1 MSVSIDEKAINIP
14 SYTVDSIFFSKLS
27 VNAELETIYLN
38 CDLEVKEKEGV
49 KVVPIYIYRNKF
61 NNMIDMKKLNNII
74 EGLYG
79 LSVSTT
85 PPPISE
91 YRYIP
96 QAPVS

>member
-1 MSVSIDEKAINIP
+1 MSVTIDEKAINIP
-14 SYTVDSIFFSKLS
+14 SYTINSISFSTLS
-27 VNAELETIYLN
+27 INIETKTIYLN
-38 CDLEVKEKEGV
+38 CDLEVQEVVDV

-61 NNMIDMKKLNNII
+61 NNMIDIQKLNNII

-85 PPPISE
+85 PPPISK

-96 QAPVS
+96 YAPI